1 MSEREPPSVA
11 AERASDAT
19 TLFNTIRVGFGPQN
33 ALTEGLDTARMT
45 ALKLRAKRHVSGLR
59 LPMPVVATI
68 AELGVGKTIG
78 AETLAAMR
86 NPSDPNDR
94 RRPVLLAEL
103 DGTGLQISVPQAIL
117 KALKKPNWSH
127 AKKAS
132 LAWERA
138 FKALREHEVEIVIF
152 DEINRAARRPT
163 MAEVIGADIM
173 DMLVHGEVAVAF
185 LGNEEARKVFNRVPA
200 LKDRLKSPVVMKA
213 LDWCDKTEGGE
224 RSIFLEFLDEMDEAM
239 VKLDLISTKANLSN
253 LTTAE
258 MLWQVCR
265 GRLRPLCQLLEEAVY
280 LIHHANDG
288 LVIDDQALAQA
299 CENHSIENGH
309 ISYNPFRNESPE

>member
-1 MSEREPPSVA
+1 MSERESPSAA

-19 TLFNTIRVGFGPQN
+19 TLFNTIRVDFGPQN
-33 ALTEGLDTARMT
+33 ALVGGLDTVRMI
-45 ALKLRAKRHVSGLR
+45 ALKLRTKRQESGLR

-86 NPSDPNDR
+86 NPSDPDDR

-103 DGTGLQISVPQAIL
+103 DGTGQQISVPQAIL
-117 KALKKPNWSH
+117 RALKKPNWSH

-152 DEINRAARRPT
+152 DEMNRAARRPT

-185 LGNEEARKVFNRVPA
+185 LGTEDARKVFNRVPA

-213 LDWCDKTEGGE
+213 LDWCDDSKKGE
-224 RSIFLEFLDEMDEAM
+224 RSIFLEFLGEMDTAM
-239 VKLDLISTKANLSN
+239 FELGLIRAKADLSKLKL
-253 LTTAE
+253 AE

-288 LVIDDQALAQA
+288 LIIDNEILAQA

-309 ISYNPFRNESPE
+309 ISYNPFKGESPE